1 MVGPWDPLALSET
14 GRLHLG
20 MPRFL
25 HLASLLAGLLPAL
38 SSTPEVWPQFRG
50 PGGQGIAAPR
60 SSPPVLFSPTENVTW
75 SADVAPGNSSP
86 IVWGS
91 HIILTAF
98 ADGKCLVISM
108 DRETGRQRWRREF
121 PAPAVEEVHR
131 SLGSP
136 ASATPVT
143 DGHHVVAYF
152 GSLGLIALNLHGEE
166 LWRHPLPLPQT
177 EYGSSSSPILHG
189 NRIYQLLDQD
199 GASQLVAVDV
209 RTGKTVWTVDR
220 PEMRRG
226 FGTPVLWER
235 PGVTDLVV
243 PGTFWLIG
251 YHPDNGEERWRV
263 SGLSRITCT
272 SPVIG
277 DGLLLTS
284 SWTTGGDRTADRI
297 TMPPFDE
304 VLASRDADG
313 DGQLTFEELPEGA
326 AKQRFK
332 HLDGNRN
339 RFVERIEWES
349 MAAIFA
355 KVENQAFA
363 VAPDAE
369 GRISD
374 AGVLWRFKKG
384 LPYVAS
390 PLFYRGRFYQVKNG
404 GLLTCLNP
412 RTGIPSYQ
420 EERLDAPGDYYAS
433 LVAADGRIYATSQH
447 GVVTVVAA
455 DDEFRVLGRNRL
467 GQTVHASPVPVGD
480 QLLVRTATK
489 LYQFRNPEP
498 GRR

>member
-1 MVGPWDPLALSET
+1 MLGSRL
-14 GRLHLG
+14 LHLP
-20 MPRFL
+20 MPRSVL
-25 HLASLLAGLLPAL
+25 VACLLVGLTISLCAA
-38 SSTPEVWPQFRG
+38 PEVWPQFRG
-50 PGGQGIAAPR
+50 PGGQGVAVPSAR
-60 SSPPVLFSPTENVTW
+60 PPVRFSPTENVAW
-75 SADVAPGNSSP
+75 RAEVPSGNSSP
-86 IVWGS
+86 IVWGNR
-91 HIILTAF
+91 IFLTGF
-98 ADGKCLVISM
+98 AEGKCLALAL
-108 DRETGRQRWRREF
+108 DLEGGRPLWRREF
-121 PAPAVEEVHR
+121 EAPTVEEVHR

-143 DGHHVVAYF
+143 DGRHLVVYF
-152 GSLGLIALNLHGEE
+152 GSLGLIGLDLEGKE

-177 EYGSSSSPILHG
+177 EYGSSSSPVLH
-189 NRIYQLLDQD
+189 RDRVYQLLDQD

-209 RTGKTVWTVDR
+209 HTGKTVWTVER

-235 PGVTDLVV
+235 PGTTDLVV

-251 YHPDNGEERWRV
+251 YHPDTGEERWRV

-284 SWTTGGDRTADRI
+284 SWTTGGDRSADRI

-304 VLASRDADG
+304 VLSARDADK
-313 DGQLTFEELPEGA
+313 DGRLTFEELPEGA

-339 RFVERIEWES
+339 RLVERAEWES

-355 KVENQAFA
+355 KVENQSFA

-390 PLFYRGRFYQVKNG
+390 PLLYRGRFYQVKNG
-404 GLLTCLNP
+404 GLITCLDP
-412 RTGIPSYQ
+412 RTGVPFYQ
-420 EERLDAPGDYYAS
+420 EERLEAPGDYYAS

-447 GVVTVVAA
+447 GVVSVLAA
-455 DDEFRVLGRNRL
+455 GDTFQVLGRNPM
-467 GQTVHASPVPVGD
+467 GEAVHATPVPVGE
-480 QLLVRTATK
+480 QLLIRTATK
-489 LYQFRNPEP
+489 LYGFRDPKSP
-498 GRR
+498 GR